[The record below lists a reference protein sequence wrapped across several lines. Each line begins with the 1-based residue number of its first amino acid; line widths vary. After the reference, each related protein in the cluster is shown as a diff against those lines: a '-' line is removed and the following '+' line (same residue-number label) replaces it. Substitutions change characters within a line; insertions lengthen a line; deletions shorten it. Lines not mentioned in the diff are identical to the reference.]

1 MKYIFVA
8 QSYAEASQRAAEEKA
23 IKKLCGSQRILGG
36 SLRNKKMQKPGGMG
50 SCFLS
55 TDYTD

>member
-23 IKKLCGSQRILGG
+23 IKKLCGSQRILSG
-36 SLRNKKMQKPGGMG
+36 SQRNKKM
-50 SCFLS
+50 
-55 TDYTD
+55 